1 MRLIRHILSAFR
13 RRRPAPA
20 GGYAAEVLF
29 AGWVELP
36 AAFRE
41 HAARG
46 VAAAFR
52 NRSLSA

>member
-1 MRLIRHILSAFR
+1 MRLIRQFLAVFR

-41 HAARG
+41 HASRR